1 MADTMISDPSSAG
14 SAAGG
19 YLVTM
24 SAVPRQNSGMR
35 QGSSGKRSRSVFEDA
50 NEYLKPSVQNAG
62 RRWKRLHE
70 QAVMERLAEMRR
82 LKKSTSLKTKV
93 ELQKLARKIP
103 IELLAQEWLKDN
115 LATLD
120 VRAYLV
126 DKVFP
131 TLILGVEKLLT
142 ETDARGLAE
151 VEVMDANF
159 NPLNYLAQYL
169 MRNNPRYSNFSEAS
183 PYVRSLRDIGVQ
195 LRTQLFGI
203 QDNRLARIKA
213 EVKRNRE
220 ERERMETIMLQEKT
234 RREEYLRNQ
243 FQDWNISPTGRVELS
258 LLQNALKSFAE
269 IVDKYPEELREGA
282 RFTHPLEST
291 DETGTTLNQT
301 EFTEFLSLYV
311 DTLPSVVFD
320 QFMDH
325 LVVCAAA
332 HRLAVE
338 REARRILLTNLF
350 IACDHSGIGILDR
363 HRILNLFE
371 KFYDNDKFGAQEKL
385 RNPRRWPVVEVEEA
399 DDTLSDEE
407 EEPEQ
412 SAEEQESVSGEEE
425 EMEEVEEEVEVEV
438 ESPCQVEERATKSAP
453 EMWQKTVVQ
462 VENTGV
468 KSAPQLTVKRFKRKI
483 RRKKKTTE
491 SEPEKDAE
499 TVTRRNIISQSA
511 PQIGQKTAPDAVQ
524 NGKILS
530 SSAPAVLEAK
540 KSKES
545 EKENTENIGQ
555 QEGGS
560 VEQLEQEVE
569 ITEDQEQRESAEQLE
584 ETDNKNAELKQ
595 SSEEDK
601 QSSEEDKQSSEEDKQ
616 SSEEDK
622 QTSEELKQSSE
633 ELKESTEVQEESV
646 EVQEESAEVQK
657 ESIEVQKESAEV
669 LEESAE
675 EQKDEGEQIDKTE
688 GGTEVTEEVKEDA
701 EKPEDVQ
708 ADETSASQTQAGQDV
723 SEKSETPSVKF
734 QEEGLSQEV
743 DGQAGSSSSVKA
755 QDGAVGQDD
764 SSLMNVTFAEG
775 TAFDREK
782 TNTSLHSRSQSQ
794 LSAFDENLLN
804 VSQFVGVM
812 ENFLG
817 DSPNRTLLKE
827 LFKFIKQGYEETEEE
842 KLKRLTKVRTE
853 VLSAKRKVMMDQL
866 FEKWDNDGSGYLD
879 LDEVEHSMYKYKDG
893 QETAAIK
900 QAKKELKKQY
910 KCIDERLTK
919 REFRTFIL
927 TVVDIVPGA
936 DTFDYFMEFL
946 TNSLERSHAERIR
959 GEARKKWLQ
968 QIVAVAQTSG
978 ASMEPVY
985 KEVFHALFKDAE
997 SHGGGKKISANISML
1012 EHNPQQPE
1020 RGPLHLRYVAAT
1032 LEDAEFILGKIL
1044 YQDMPGISFAAVES
1058 GQPIHVPRVATH
1070 GNIQFWN
1077 PDHRSVGSL
1086 IVIPLRDRKKRVFG
1100 LLGIDTLR
1108 DSHHKA
1114 IFITHEIQFF
1124 QGVANSFSIAY
1135 HHVDLRRKLMK
1146 ITESAV
1152 SWVQKRSPH
1161 VHDLTVYMVEPDGRD
1176 LDYVLRKMMYT
1187 DNTKKL
1193 VQHSDPPRLERKDN
1207 LFRDYL
1213 FKSVDNSESVTAD
1226 AYGER
1231 HLTFPLRDDQGHA
1244 IAVVDISIGT
1254 LKKLPPHE
1262 SKEAQ
1267 RMMRLLQTALKEITR
1282 EFAGAETNRVL
1293 DAEMDDDMRI
1303 DIMFDRIMLV
1313 ELRDNVTKLDNKA
1326 YAELS
1331 SYNKPPKIVHDILKA
1346 TLAVFNL
1353 RKAQK
1358 HEYDN
1363 WSKVKANINSDLA
1376 QKISKFD
1383 PTADENLFNPEKVEI
1398 FLEKVPHYEVLKHGS
1413 LPAQHMFN
1421 WVFVTLSLVEH
1432 TLKNKGL
1439 EGVDLSKSESQET
1452 EDGTQG
1458 EGAQVEEG
1466 AQGEEGTQGEEGAHG
1481 DEKQESD
1488 AKQESGEQEKTE
1500 QVTQEVKEE
1509 VKGEVKE
1516 GEQKEVKEEEQKE
1529 VKQETQ

>member
-412 SAEEQESVSGEEE
+412 SAEEQV
-425 EMEEVEEEVEVEV
+425 
-438 ESPCQVEERATKSAP
+438 
-453 EMWQKTVVQ
+453 
-462 VENTGV
+462 
-468 KSAPQLTVKRFKRKI
+468 
-483 RRKKKTTE
+483 
-491 SEPEKDAE
+491 
-499 TVTRRNIISQSA
+499 
-511 PQIGQKTAPDAVQ
+511 
-524 NGKILS
+524 
-530 SSAPAVLEAK
+530 
-540 KSKES
+540 
-545 EKENTENIGQ
+545 
-555 QEGGS
+555 
-560 VEQLEQEVE
+560 
-569 ITEDQEQRESAEQLE
+569 
-584 ETDNKNAELKQ
+584 DNKNAELKQ